1 VIVWGE
7 RLGQDVA
14 ALRALLNVAHRLG
27 LAGTAEAGLLEI
39 PAGANGRGLR
49 EVGCLPNA
57 GAGYANAADGA
68 MGAPEIARA
77 AASGDLTALYLLH
90 ADPLR
95 SHPDSGL
102 WRSALAKA
110 AVVVAH
116 ASVLTEG
123 IREFADVVF
132 PAESYAEKEGTVTHP
147 DGRVQRLRPAIGR
160 PGEVR
165 PEGQVIA
172 ELARRLGL
180 ELGPGVSPAATR
192 QLFDAVPFYAGLTLE
207 ALGGRGV
214 RWPESVA
221 AAALPAG
228 DSGPYELEPPP
239 PAPSSNGA
247 LRLGTFKSV
256 WASPEV
262 EVSPSL
268 RFLAARPLAE
278 LSPADAERL
287 GIASG
292 QRVRIGMDGVGVEA
306 EAVVRATIPAGTVF
320 VAEEPGNALGS
331 GLVEVRPA

>member
-1 VIVWGE
+1 
-7 RLGQDVA
+7 
-14 ALRALLNVAHRLG
+14 
-27 LAGTAEAGLLEI
+27 
-39 PAGANGRGLR
+39 
-49 EVGCLPNA
+49 
-57 GAGYANAADGA
+57 
-68 MGAPEIARA
+68 
-77 AASGDLTALYLLH
+77 
-90 ADPLR
+90 
-95 SHPDSGL
+95 
-102 WRSALAKA
+102 
-110 AVVVAH
+110 
-116 ASVLTEG
+116 VLTEG
-123 IREFADVVF
+123 IREFADIVF

-180 ELGPGVSPAATR
+180 ELGSGVGPAATR

-207 ALGGRGV
+207 TLGGRGV

-228 DSGPYELEPPP
+228 HPGPFELEPPP
-239 PAPSSNGA
+239 PAPSPNGA
-247 LRLGTFKSV
+247 LRLGTFRSV

-292 QRVRIGMDGVGVEA
+292 QRVRVGMDGVAVEA
-306 EAVVRATIPAGTVF
+306 EALVRETIPAGTVF